1 MNRVMIGAIQTGS
14 ATSVCSILLLVTFLK
29 DPESNGAFFLLIPFK
44 TDLVGVLDS
53 GHILYIP
60 IRPAV
65 FSHAAAQLQH
75 PEKLWPLGHV

>member
-14 ATSVCSILLLVTFLK
+14 ATSVCSILLLVTFLN
-29 DPESNGAFFLLIPFK
+29 DPESNGVFFLLIPFK
-44 TDLVGVLDS
+44 ADLVGVLDS

-65 FSHAAAQLQH
+65 FSHPAAQLQH